1 VSLRRPLQQCATQ
14 HTTIPHMAC
23 TALHSSC
30 VASSLS
36 GLVTVGGG
44 LPGGECVCACVM
56 TSTDAA
62 TMRKKTTPHM
72 AFTALRSS
80 CRVSSCSEIE
90 EEGGEGERGRLRV
103 SQHSC
108 CHNTSLV
115 IHQQMLLQ
123 DVAGSCS
130 VLQCVA
136 VCCRVLH
143 CAAVCCS
150 VLQCCDSS
158 ADAAAMC
165 TVC

>member
-1 VSLRRPLQQCATQ
+1 MSESSAAAAAMR
-14 HTTIPHMAC
+14 HTTHNNSTHGLHC
-23 TALHSSC
+23 T
-30 VASSLS
+30 VQFVR
-36 GLVTVGGG
+36 GLVVIRVGGG